1 MGVVADKGVP
11 PGWGR
16 QIEQIFLMMGWVSE
30 AVLRDTQRQRGNER
44 GNTFGPQTTRVP
56 RGEIDR

>member
-16 QIEQIFLMMGWVSE
+16 QIEQIFLMMGVERFS
-30 AVLRDTQRQRGNER
+30 ADCLALQLLGN
-44 GNTFGPQTTRVP
+44 V
-56 RGEIDR
+56 